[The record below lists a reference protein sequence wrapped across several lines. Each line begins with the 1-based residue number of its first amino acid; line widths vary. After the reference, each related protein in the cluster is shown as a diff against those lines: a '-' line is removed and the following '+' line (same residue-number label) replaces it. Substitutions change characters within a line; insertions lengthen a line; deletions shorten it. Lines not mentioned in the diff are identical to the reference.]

1 MIFIAFKFCGILMLN
16 YEFKFHVMELPQI
29 HTLIL
34 SGASGF
40 WVRKAMPEKLLYNEG
55 IDIEQML

>member
-1 MIFIAFKFCGILMLN
+1 MSWIV
-16 YEFKFHVMELPQI
+16 H
-29 HTLIL
+29 LIL